1 MIIEDVFHAQE
12 FEGERN
18 QKNIVGGITALNDV
32 KAVPK
37 INPPSV
43 EELPKQCAAE
53 LEEIPERTVPFSGH
67 RVPIDVYPIENF
79 VTCSV
84 ALASGTQYCDVVPVL
99 VQGQGLLPHACI
111 EGNRYVFN
119 DN

>member
-1 MIIEDVFHAQE
+1 MIEDVFHAQE
-12 FEGERN
+12 FEGEGD

-53 LEEIPERTVPFSGH
+53 FEEIPERTVPFFWH

-79 VTCSV
+79 VTHSV

-99 VQGQGLLPHACI
+99 VQGHGLLPHACI
-111 EGNRYVFN
+111 EGNGYVFN